1 MSRSIRFA
9 LVLILASATAASAQD
24 ALADARHLYESAA
37 YEEALAAFGRLKTEA
52 PATTTA
58 EIDRYR
64 ALCLMALSRTSE
76 ADRVI
81 ESIVTNDPLYQPAT
95 SEASPR
101 VRTAFATVRQR
112 VLPGVARQL
121 YIDAKVL
128 YDRKTYPEA
137 VRALERTVSVIDSVD
152 AANRADLVDLRLLAS
167 GFLDLSRAA
176 VAAQAPPSAPVSPN
190 ATAAPASAPPVAAPA
205 ATTNLVVLKQDVPP
219 LPFSVANAGKREYRG
234 QIEVDI
240 DDSGNVT
247 DARMLQSIHVLYD
260 VILLKAAHE
269 WRYEPP
275 RIAGKPV
282 ASQKRVEIVLRP

>member
-1 MSRSIRFA
+1 MRFA
-9 LVLILASATAASAQD
+9 LVLILVSATAAAGQD
-24 ALADARHLYESAA
+24 ALADARNLYESAA

-52 PATTTA
+52 PATTSA

-81 ESIVTNDPLYQPAT
+81 ESIVMNDPLYQPAT
-95 SEASPR
+95 TDASPR
-101 VRTAFATVRQR
+101 VRTAFAAVRQR

-121 YIDAKVL
+121 YIDAKAL
-128 YDRKTYPEA
+128 YDRKSYPEA
-137 VRALERTVSVIDSVD
+137 VRALEKTVDVIDSVD

-176 VAAQAPPSAPVSPN
+176 VAAQAPPP
-190 ATAAPASAPPVAAPA
+190 APAPPSVAATPASTPAVAVPTA
-205 ATTNLVVLKQDVPP
+205 ATTNLVVLKQDLPP
-219 LPFSVANAGKREYRG
+219 LPFSVANAGQREYRG

-240 DDSGNVT
+240 DDHGNVT

-260 VILLKAAHE
+260 VILLKAARE
-269 WRYEPP
+269 WRYEAP
-275 RIAGKPV
+275 RIAGKPI
-282 ASQKRVEIVLRP
+282 ASQKKVEIVLRP